1 MTPRISARIAA
12 IAESATLAV
21 DAKAK
26 ALKAAGR
33 PVIGFGA
40 GEPDFPTPDYI
51 VDAAAAATKVVANHR
66 YSPTPGL
73 PDLRDAIVAKTK
85 RDSNYEITADQVLVT
100 NGGKQAVYQAFAT
113 IVNPGDEVLL
123 PSPYWTT
130 YPEAIKLAGGK
141 AVEVF
146 ADETQNY
153 LVTVEQLENARTGNT
168 KALLFCSPSNPTGRV
183 HSVEEI
189 QECINWSRANN
200 SVLISDECYLEFD
213 QTAHSYSVLS
223 QTGGDNTNI
232 LAVHSLSKRSSMAGY
247 RAAFMVGD
255 SALIA
260 KIREIRKHGGMMV
273 PLPVQKAMTVALS
286 DDKHVAELRAR
297 YNSRKDVLRPA
308 LEAAGFTIEFSNSGL
323 YLWCTRNEDAW
334 TSVAWLAD
342 RGVLATPGS
351 FYGELGAR
359 HIRIAMTATDAQI
372 VDAAARIKG

>member
-1 MTPRISARIAA
+1 MRAQLPDFPWDALAPYGEKARSHPKGIIDLSQGTPVDPTPEFIQQVFRDASNSPSYPVTAGTPELRAA
-12 IAESATLAV
+12 IKKWAVERLGATGDFDVLPLIGSKELVAWLPTILESTKVLIPEIAYPTYHVGALLAGAESIPAGI
-21 DAKAK
+21 DAKAWP
-26 ALKAAGR
+26 AA
-33 PVIGFGA
+33 
-40 GEPDFPTPDYI
+40 
-51 VDAAAAATKVVANHR
+51 
-66 YSPTPGL
+66 
-73 PDLRDAIVAKTK
+73 DLAWL
-85 RDSNYEITADQVLVT
+85 N
-100 NGGKQAVYQAFAT
+100 
-113 IVNPGDEVLL
+113 
-123 PSPYWTT
+123 
-130 YPEAIKLAGGK
+130 
-141 AVEVF
+141 
-146 ADETQNY
+146 
-153 LVTVEQLENARTGNT
+153 
-168 KALLFCSPSNPTGRV
+168 SPSNPTGRV

-213 QTAHSYSVLS
+213 QSAHSYSVLS
-223 QTGGDNTNI
+223 QTGGNNTNI

-286 DDKHVAELRAR
+286 DDKHVAEQRAR
-297 YNSRKDVLRPA
+297 YNARKDVLRPA
-308 LEAAGFTIEFSNSGL
+308 LEAAGFTVEFSNSGL

-359 HIRIAMTATDAQI
+359 HIRVAMTATDAQI
-372 VDAAARIKG
+372 ADAAARIQG

>member
-1 MTPRISARIAA
+1 MRAQLPDFPWDALAPYGDKARSHPKGIIDLSQGTPVDPTPEFIQQVFRDASNSPSYPVTAGTPELRAALKKWATERLGATGDFDVLPLIGSKELVAWLPTFLESAKVLIPEIAYPTYHVGA
-12 IAESATLAV
+12 ILAGAESIPVAI
-21 DAKAK
+21 DAKAWP
-26 ALKAAGR
+26 AA
-33 PVIGFGA
+33 
-40 GEPDFPTPDYI
+40 
-51 VDAAAAATKVVANHR
+51 
-66 YSPTPGL
+66 
-73 PDLRDAIVAKTK
+73 DLAWL
-85 RDSNYEITADQVLVT
+85 N
-100 NGGKQAVYQAFAT
+100 
-113 IVNPGDEVLL
+113 
-123 PSPYWTT
+123 
-130 YPEAIKLAGGK
+130 
-141 AVEVF
+141 
-146 ADETQNY
+146 
-153 LVTVEQLENARTGNT
+153 
-168 KALLFCSPSNPTGRV
+168 SPSNPTGRV
-183 HSVEEI
+183 HSVNEI
-189 QECINWSRANN
+189 KDCIAWSRTNN

-213 QTAHSYSVLS
+213 QSAHSYSVLS

-286 DDKHVAELRAR
+286 DDKHVAEQRAR
-297 YNSRKDVLRPA
+297 YNARKDALRPA

-334 TSVAWLAD
+334 ASVAWLAE

-372 VDAAARIKG
+372 ADAAARITG